1 MTKDEV
7 LQTLIKLFKSKNAVD
22 PNLSDREI
30 AQIKLTGLAWFGHD
44 LGLDPDFK
52 KEVLFKMTENALK
65 NAHPKNVNPVIS
77 PQDESVFDKDITIDQ
92 LADEIAEDTPD
103 QII

>member
-7 LQTLIKLFKSKNAVD
+7 LQTLIKLFKSTNAVD

-30 AQIKLTGLAWFGHD
+30 AQIKLPGLAWFRHD
-44 LGLDPDFK
+44 LAPDPDFK
-52 KEVLFKMTENALK
+52 KELLFKRMENALK

-77 PQDESVFDKDITIDQ
+77 PQDESVFEKDITIDQ
-92 LADEIAEDTPD
+92 LADDIAEHTPD